1 MSLSLLEPHTDR
13 SPLEQFVRDYVDVT
27 GGVWD
32 EIEPQVYDVIV
43 PTAEDGRG
51 GGAEPALIRLAFDPE
66 ALPEHP
72 QAQLASFGT
81 PLIDRLLQESLQR
94 GRCVELYRLDLNL
107 QPQQLPSRIA
117 RVVHVTEADPTR
129 RRGSGRDE
137 AWVPEIRR
145 IRPMLFPQVVF
156 WFEATF
162 TSDQKEQEVLP
173 LAVDLHYGRQVRHL
187 DPLLAPAHLG
197 DRFSP
202 ALPEAT
208 GISRVEAYRLAR
220 EQTVRTVAALANTRA
235 RELAERLDRQAAR
248 MSKYYDD
255 LANELEEQRQR
266 AAAKGDDSGKYASR
280 REALARERELRISEV
295 RRKNALSVRLRLLN
309 LLVIRQPKLLVQTAV
324 VPETGSPIPLDLVFD
339 PLIEAVEA
347 PTCSACGRPTYD
359 LQHYRGALA
368 CPACAAASLAVRK
381 GKPR

>member
-1 MSLSLLEPHTDR
+1 
-13 SPLEQFVRDYVDVT
+13 
-27 GGVWD
+27 
-32 EIEPQVYDVIV
+32 
-43 PTAEDGRG
+43 
-51 GGAEPALIRLAFDPE
+51 LIRLAFDPE

-107 QPQQLPSRIA
+107 QPHQLSSRIA
-117 RVVHVTEADPTR
+117 RAVHVTEADVTR
-129 RRGSGRDE
+129 RRSGGRDE
-137 AWVPEIRR
+137 AWAPEIRR
-145 IRPMLFPQVVF
+145 VRPLLFPQIVF

-187 DPLLAPAHLG
+187 DSLLDPAHLG
-197 DRFSP
+197 DRFAP

-255 LANELEEQRQR
+255 LADELEEQRQR
-266 AAAKGDDSGKYASR
+266 AAAKSDDSEKYVSR
-280 REALARERELRISEV
+280 REALARERELRITEL

-324 VPETGSPIPLDLVFD
+324 VESGSPIPLELVFD
-339 PLIEAVEA
+339 PLVEAVEA
-347 PTCSACGRPTYD
+347 PTCPACSRPTFD
-359 LQHYRGALA
+359 LQHYRGMLA
-368 CPACAAASLAVRK
+368 CPACAAASLPVRK

>member
-1 MSLSLLEPHTDR
+1 MSNSLLASHADR

-43 PTAEDGRG
+43 PTAEDARSSA
-51 GGAEPALIRLAFDPE
+51 AEPALIRLTFDPE

-72 QAQLASFGT
+72 RAQLASFGT

-107 QPQQLPSRIA
+107 QPHQLSGRIGRA
-117 RVVHVTEADPTR
+117 VQLSEADAAR
-129 RRGSGRDE
+129 RRGTSRDDSLAFE
-137 AWVPEIRR
+137 VRR
-145 IRPMLFPQVVF
+145 IRPLLFPQVVF

-187 DPLLAPAHLG
+187 DQLLDPVHLG

-208 GISRVEAYRLAR
+208 GISRIEAYRLAR

-235 RELAERLDRQAAR
+235 RELAERIDRQAAR
-248 MSKYYDD
+248 MSTYYDD
-255 LANELEEQRQR
+255 MADELEEQRQR
-266 AAAKGDDSGKYASR
+266 AAAKGDESDKYASR
-280 REALARERELRISEV
+280 RAALARERELRITEL

-309 LLVIRQPKLLVQTAV
+309 LLVIRQPKLLVQAAV
-324 VPETGSPIPLDLVFD
+324 VPETGSSVPLELVFD
-339 PLIEAVEA
+339 PLVEAVEA
-347 PTCSACGRPTYD
+347 ATCPACGRPTFE
-359 LQHYRGALA
+359 LQHSRGTLA

-381 GKPR
+381 GRPR

>member
-1 MSLSLLEPHTDR
+1 MSLSLLESRTDR

-43 PTAEDGRG
+43 PTTEDGRNG
-51 GGAEPALIRLAFDPE
+51 AAEPALIRLAFDPE

-94 GRCVELYRLDLNL
+94 GRGVELFRLDLNL
-107 QPQQLPSRIA
+107 QPHQLPARIA
-117 RVVHVTEADPTR
+117 RAVHVTEADGTR
-129 RRGSGRDE
+129 RRGGGRDE
-137 AWVPEIRR
+137 AWAPEIRR
-145 IRPMLFPQVVF
+145 VRPLLFPQVVF

-187 DPLLAPAHLG
+187 DQLLDPAHLG
-197 DRFSP
+197 DGFSP

-208 GISRVEAYRLAR
+208 GSNRVEAYRLAR

-255 LANELEEQRQR
+255 LADELEEQRQR
-266 AAAKGDDSGKYASR
+266 AAAKGDDSEKYASR
-280 REALARERELRISEV
+280 REALARERELRITEL

-309 LLVIRQPKLLVQTAV
+309 LLVIRQPKLLVQAAV
-324 VPETGSPIPLDLVFD
+324 VPETGSPVPLDLVFD
-339 PLIEAVEA
+339 PLVEAVEA
-347 PTCSACGRPTYD
+347 PTCPTCGRPTFD
-359 LQHYRGALA
+359 LQHYRGGIA

-381 GKPR
+381 CKPR

>member
-1 MSLSLLEPHTDR
+1 MPIPLFDSQAART
-13 SPLEQFVRDYVDVT
+13 PLEQFVRDYVDVT

-32 EIEPQVYDVIV
+32 EIEPQVYDMIV
-43 PTAEDGRG
+43 PSAEDRHED
-51 GGAEPALIRLAFDPE
+51 AEPAMIRLTFDPE

-94 GRCVELYRLDLNL
+94 GRGVELYRLDLNL
-107 QPQQLPSRIA
+107 QPHQLSGRIA
-117 RVVHVTEADPTR
+117 RAVQLTEADATR
-129 RRGSGRDE
+129 RRGTGPGDDLTLE
-137 AWVPEIRR
+137 VRR
-145 IRPMLFPQVVF
+145 IRPLLFPQLVF

-162 TSDQKEQEVLP
+162 TSDQQEQEVLP

-187 DPLLAPAHLG
+187 DQLLDTEHLG
-197 DRFSP
+197 ERFSP

-255 LANELEEQRQR
+255 LADELEEQRQR
-266 AAAKGDDSGKYASR
+266 AAAKGDESDKYASR
-280 REALARERELRISEV
+280 REALARERELRITEL
-295 RRKNALSVRLRLLN
+295 RRKNALSVQLRLLN
-309 LLVIRQPKLLVQTAV
+309 LLLIRQPKLLLQAAV
-324 VPETGSPIPLDLVFD
+324 VPETGSPVPLDLVFD
-339 PLIEAVEA
+339 PLLETVEA
-347 PTCSACGRPTYD
+347 PTCPACGRPTFD
-359 LQHYRGALA
+359 LQHHRGTLA
-368 CPACAAASLAVRK
+368 CPACAAASLGVRK

>member
-1 MSLSLLEPHTDR
+1 MSIPRLESHTDR

-43 PTAEDGRG
+43 PTAEDGG
-51 GGAEPALIRLAFDPE
+51 SGAAEPALIRLAFDPE

-107 QPQQLPSRIA
+107 QPQQLPARIA
-117 RVVHVTEADPTR
+117 RVVHVTQADDAR

-137 AWVPEIRR
+137 AWAPEIRR
-145 IRPMLFPQVVF
+145 VRPLLFPQVVF

-173 LAVDLHYGRQVRHL
+173 LAVDLHHGRQVRHL
-187 DPLLAPAHLG
+187 DPLLDPAHLG

-202 ALPEAT
+202 ALPEVT
-208 GISRVEAYRLAR
+208 GISRIAAYRLAR

-248 MSKYYDD
+248 MNKYYDD
-255 LANELEEQRQR
+255 LADELEEQWQR
-266 AAAKGDDSGKYASR
+266 AAAKGDDSDKYASR
-280 REALARERELRISEV
+280 REALGRERELRITEL

-309 LLVIRQPKLLVQTAV
+309 LLVIRQPKLLVQTVV
-324 VPETGSPIPLDLVFD
+324 VPETESPIPLELVFD
-339 PLIEAVEA
+339 PLVETVEA
-347 PTCSACGRPTYD
+347 PMCPACGRPTFD
-359 LQHYRGALA
+359 LQYYRGTLA